1 MARVHVVGAG
11 MAGLAAA
18 LRLSGLGHAVTLHE
32 GAGQAGGRCRS
43 FHDETLGCVIDN
55 GNHLMLAG
63 NTAIAALLAETGAT
77 DALPAAPEATIP
89 FVDLA
94 SGERWSI
101 HPNEGRLPW
110 WIFAPGRRVAGSSAF
125 DYLGALRLAWAGPD
139 ATVQDLFGNSGAFF
153 RRFWR
158 PLTIAILNTPP
169 EEALARLLWPVMV
182 EIFGRGGDACRP
194 RFARESLSQS
204 LVDPTLV
211 TLQGRGVDIRFNRRL
226 RQIAIEDGR
235 IGSLGFADGTVPLG
249 EGDAVV
255 LAVSA
260 SSAAGL
266 VPSIPAPDQFHPI
279 VNVHYRLTD
288 ADAGLDHPPARA
300 GLVNTAAGRNRPPI
314 LGIVG
319 GTAEWVF
326 ARGPIVS
333 VTISAAD
340 AIVDREAE
348 TIARAAWADVAKALA
363 LTASLPAYRVIK
375 EKRATFA
382 QTPAAERRRPS
393 ARTEYKNLFLAG
405 DWTDTGLPATI
416 EGAVRSGFA
425 AAGAAA
431 GL

>member
-1 MARVHVVGAG
+1 MAHAHVVGAG

-32 GAGQAGGRCRS
+32 AAGQAGGRCRS

-63 NTAIAALLAETGAT
+63 NTAIAAFLGETGAADT
-77 DALPAAPEATIP
+77 LPAAPEAVIP

-110 WIFAPGRRVAGSSAF
+110 WIFSRSRRVAGSGPLS
-125 DYLGALRLAWAGPD
+125 YLGALRLAWAGPD
-139 ATVQDLFGNSGAFF
+139 ATVRDLFGGGGSFF

-158 PLTIAILNTPP
+158 PLTVAILNTPP
-169 EEALARLLWPVMV
+169 EDALARLLWPVMV

-194 RFARESLSQS
+194 RFARESLSRS
-204 LVDPTLV
+204 LVDPTLA
-211 TLQGRGVDIRFNRRL
+211 TLRARGAEVRFNRRL
-226 RQIAIEDGR
+226 RQIGIDGGR
-235 IGSLGFADGTVPLG
+235 ARTLDFAGDTVRLGDA
-249 EGDAVV
+249 DAVV

-260 SSAAGL
+260 PSATAL
-266 VPSIPAPDQFHPI
+266 LPSVPAPEQFHPI
-279 VNVHYRLTD
+279 VNVHYRLPG
-288 ADAGLDHPPARA
+288 ADAGPDHPA
-300 GLVNTAAGRNRPPI
+300 I

-326 ARGPIVS
+326 SRGPIIS

-340 AIVDREAE
+340 AIVDRDAE
-348 TIARAAWADVAKALA
+348 TIARTAWADVSKALG
-363 LTASLPAYRVIK
+363 LPGSLPAFRVIK

-382 QTPAAERRRPS
+382 QTPAAERRRPP
-393 ARTEYKNLFLAG
+393 ARTDVKNLFLAG
-405 DWTDTGLPATI
+405 DWTNTKLPATI
-416 EGAVRSGFA
+416 EGAVRSGFT
-425 AAGAAA
+425 AAGAAISH
-431 GL
+431 LES